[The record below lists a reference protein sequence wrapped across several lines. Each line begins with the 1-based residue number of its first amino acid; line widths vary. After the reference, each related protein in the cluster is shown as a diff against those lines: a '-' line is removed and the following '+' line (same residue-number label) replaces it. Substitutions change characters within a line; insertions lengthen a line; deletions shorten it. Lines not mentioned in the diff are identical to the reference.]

1 MLVTGTTSNSRLTEL
16 KKYAINVPF
25 SQQYV
30 SSGSLSVD
38 GVDYPNSVSG
48 ITMTYYIGGIKFID
62 NISAITTTFIYIP
75 TTFIYT
81 PIIYTG
87 VTTVY
92 PTYTAV
98 TTTYTIGT
106 DPTIYDATPLT
117 SKYSGNTPYYTGTTI
132 YGDTIITTDNKNF
145 VSESYYKNPNKSKII
160 SNPKINDDVFII
172 RDDLSALDKNYRLEY
187 IKNMVDLTTYAG
199 GKYFNII
206 NNT

>member
-1 MLVTGTTSNSRLTEL
+1 MLVTGTTSNSRLLEL

-62 NISAITTTFIYIP
+62 NISAVTTTFSSIAQG
-75 TTFIYT
+75 TGSTANFI
-81 PIIYTG
+81 
-87 VTTVY
+87 
-92 PTYTAV
+92 
-98 TTTYTIGT
+98 
-106 DPTIYDATPLT
+106 
-117 SKYSGNTPYYTGTTI
+117 N
-132 YGDTIITTDNKNF
+132 NF
-145 VSESYYKNPNKSKII
+145 YYKNPNKSKII

>member
-1 MLVTGTTSNSRLTEL
+1 MLVTGTTSNSRLLEL

-62 NISAITTTFIYIP
+62 NISAVTTTFSSI
-75 TTFIYT
+75 
-81 PIIYTG
+81 
-87 VTTVY
+87 
-92 PTYTAV
+92 AQ
-98 TTTYTIGT
+98 GT
-106 DPTIYDATPLT
+106 
-117 SKYSGNTPYYTGTTI
+117 GNT
-132 YGDTIITTDNKNF
+132 NNF
-145 VSESYYKNPNKSKII
+145 INNFYYKNPNKSKII